1 MVEWRRGLHR
11 VAETGFE
18 LHRTQRFLIDVLDKM
33 EIPHQVI
40 VDTGLVAMINGGEEG
55 PTISIRADMDGL
67 MIAEKTGLDYAS
79 ENDGIMHACGHD
91 AHMAIALGV
100 AEVLN
105 NIRHHLKGRLKILFQ
120 PAEEFG
126 GGAQKMLEEGCL
138 QHPDVDA
145 LLTVHV
151 SRLSDE
157 IGFGQIGITYGPI
170 MAKLT
175 GYEVSVTGESAH
187 VSRPHEGRD
196 ALRAA
201 AEMVSKVMRLPQEM
215 DLVKGA
221 TLSVTAFESDGAFN
235 IIRDKAIF
243 HGDVRTLDPNDEKL
257 IFQSI
262 GTIIR
267 DVDEK
272 IGTVSELSI
281 IGEYP
286 ATVNDEELTRK
297 FVQSAKKVV
306 GEMNIIFLEKPAFG
320 SDDAAIL
327 MREVPGT
334 YFLLGM
340 RPVDDVQSFPHHHP
354 CFDVDEDIMIVGAEV
369 MAKAV
374 YDLLTSDPKVL

>member
-1 MVEWRRGLHR
+1 MHR

-18 LHRTQRFLIDVLDKM
+18 LHRTQRFIMDVLDGM
-33 EIPHQVI
+33 GVPYQTIAN
-40 VDTGLVAMINGGEEG
+40 TGLMAVVEGDSPG
-55 PTISIRADMDGL
+55 PTVAIRADMDGL
-67 MIAEKTGLDYAS
+67 MIEERTGLGYAS
-79 ENDGIMHACGHD
+79 ENEGMMHACGHD

-100 AEVLN
+100 AEMLN
-105 NIRHHLKGRLKILFQ
+105 TIRDDLKGRLKILFQ

-126 GGAQKMLEEGCL
+126 GGAQRMMEEGCL
-138 QHPDVDA
+138 HCPDVDA

-175 GYEVSVTGESAH
+175 GYEVSVRGESAH

-201 AEMVSKVMRLPQEM
+201 AEIVSKVMRLPKEL
-215 DLVKGA
+215 DLARGA
-221 TLSVTAFESDGAFN
+221 TLSVTSFESDGAFN
-235 IIRDKAIF
+235 IIRDKAVF
-243 HGDVRTLDPNDEKL
+243 HGDVRTLDADDENF
-257 IFQSI
+257 IFQAI
-262 GTIIR
+262 GEIMK
-267 DVDEK
+267 DVDEQF
-272 IGTVSELSI
+272 GTFSELSI

-286 ATVNDEELTRK
+286 ATVNDEELTRR
-297 FVQSAKKVV
+297 FVQSAQKIV
-306 GEMNIIFLEKPAFG
+306 GERNIVFLEKPAFG

-340 RPVDDVQSFPHHHP
+340 RPVDDERSFPHHHP
-354 CFDVDEDIMIVGAEV
+354 CFDVDEDILIIGAEV
-369 MAKAV
+369 MATAV
-374 YDLLTSDPKVL
+374 RDLLSPRTGTP